1 MLKKFLVMMLATFS
15 LYGCGD
21 SKPEEILNAEVELWS
36 SYKDSGIY
44 KDLTCRTDN
53 FDGDWVMYCRDKG
66 GNVGGLYE
74 LKVLGKKGHHQILS
88 LNDTAV
94 KDAEKMRRLY
104 HFYEQSTVDVDQAI
118 RDLS

>member
-1 MLKKFLVMMLATFS
+1 MLKKFLVIVLAPLA

-21 SKPEEILNAEVELWS
+21 NKPDEIHNAEVELWS

-44 KDLTCRTDN
+44 KDLTCRTYN
-53 FDGDWVMYCRDKG
+53 FEGDWVMYCRNKG

-88 LNDTAV
+88 LNDRAV
-94 KDAEKMRRLY
+94 KDSEKMQRLY
-104 HFYEQSTVDVDQAI
+104 HFYEQSKVDVNQAI
-118 RDLS
+118 KDLS